1 MSNHLLLMVLFSVP
15 VSLVF
20 AFIAKDEGRER
31 AKYFF
36 YLLGTFI
43 LLSILVGWIMYPFP
57 F

>member
-1 MSNHLLLMVLFSVP
+1 MNNHFLLMVLFSVP

-20 AFIAKDEGRER
+20 AFISKDEGRER

-36 YLLGTFI
+36 YLLGSF
-43 LLSILVGWIMYPFP
+43 LVLSILVGWLMYPFP